1 MKTLI
6 QPFAKLNPTYLYMLF
21 GLQFITIISIWQF
34 STPDMIP
41 QPTDVFSKL
50 LNFLSSRD
58 FYEDLTQ
65 SIILTGKAMLYSII
79 IACIIGYASV
89 IPFFSGIAHF
99 LVKLR
104 YLTLVGLVFTF
115 TLILQKGSD
124 VKLSLLMFGIIPFFV
139 LSLLSVINKIE
150 QKEFDLCKTIGMNKW
165 ETLWE
170 LVILGRMDQT
180 IETIRANFAI
190 AWLMITIVETFSMSE
205 GGIGVMLY
213 RFNKYNQLD
222 NIFAL
227 QFIIFGLGMLFDY
240 LLTLTR
246 TILFPH
252 VKFSE
257 NKR

>member
-1 MKTLI
+1 MKNLI
-6 QPFAKLNPTYLYMLF
+6 EPFAKIKTNYMYLLF
-21 GLQFITIISIWQF
+21 GLQFISLLIMWQY
-34 STPDMIP
+34 STPEMIP
-41 QPTDVFSKL
+41 QPTDVLSSL
-50 LNFLSSRD
+50 GSFLSSRD
-58 FYEDLTQ
+58 FYEDLFQ
-65 SIILTGKAMLYSII
+65 SLILTCKAMFYSIVI
-79 IACIIGYASV
+79 SCIIGYISV
-89 IPFFSGIAHF
+89 VPLFSGLAHF

-139 LSLLSVINKIE
+139 LSLLSVINKID

-227 QFIIFGLGMLFDY
+227 QFIIFGLGIFFDY
-240 LLTLTR
+240 ILTVIR
-246 TILFPH
+246 TFLFPH
-252 VKFSE
+252 IKYSEVK
-257 NKR
+257 